1 MTSELTS
8 DSGYQQLHSRI
19 GEAYTTGQLRAHQT
33 VNSVMTETYWQI
45 GHDIVEFEQGGK
57 VRADYGKSLL
67 NNLSRDLK
75 LLHGKGFS
83 RSNLSRFRQFYLAYP
98 NCAKASYILSWSH
111 YIELL
116 KLDDPLERSFYEQQA
131 IREKWSVPELQ
142 RQKKSS
148 LFLRLAAGKDKD
160 AILQLAHQ
168 GQVIEQPADL
178 LRDPFVFEFL
188 KIPEPQAISE
198 SELET
203 RLCDHLQPFLL
214 ELGKGFTFVG
224 RQYRITLNNTHY
236 RVDLVF
242 YHRILR
248 CFVLI
253 DLKINDVE
261 HHHIG
266 QMNLYL
272 GYFAAEENMEGDNP
286 PIGIILTRHKDEL
299 LVEYAT
305 YEMNS
310 QLFVQKYQLYTA
322 GFDSELHRL
331 RWWSAEGSPA
341 SSVSRREKSTGANC
355 QS

>member
-1 MTSELTS
+1 
-8 DSGYQQLHSRI
+8 
-19 GEAYTTGQLRAHQT
+19 
-33 VNSVMTETYWQI
+33 
-45 GHDIVEFEQGGK
+45 VEFEQGGK
-57 VRADYGKSLL
+57 ARADYGKALL
-67 NNLSRDLK
+67 ATLSRDLT
-75 LLHGKGFS
+75 LRHGKGFS
-83 RSNLSRFRQFYLAYP
+83 RSNVIRIRQFYLAYP
-98 NCAKASYILSWSH
+98 KGAKASHQLSWCH
-111 YIELL
+111 YIELM
-116 KLDDPLERSFYEQQA
+116 KLDDALERSFYEQQA

-160 AILQLAHQ
+160 AILKLAHQ
-168 GQVIEQPADL
+168 GHLIEQPSDL

-188 KIPEPQAISE
+188 KIPESRSVSE
-198 SELET
+198 TDLEAL
-203 RLCDHLQPFLL
+203 LCDHLQPFLL

-224 RQYRITLNNTHY
+224 RQYRITVNNTHY

-261 HHHIG
+261 HRDIG

-272 GYFAAEENMEGDNP
+272 GYFAAEENTEGDNP
-286 PIGIILTRHKDEL
+286 PIGIVLTRNKDEL

-310 QLFVQKYQLYTA
+310 QLFVQKYQLYLP
-322 GFDSELHRL
+322 GREEL
-331 RWWSAEGSPA
+331 
-341 SSVSRREKSTGANC
+341 RRELELTLREAEDGTRDVEQQDKP
-355 QS
+355 